1 MTLGLEILFSISGK
15 GNKSNNKQMGLYQTK
30 KLLHKEGNYKQNEKG
45 PTSWEK
51 MFANDAFNR
60 G

>member
-1 MTLGLEILFSISGK
+1 
-15 GNKSNNKQMGLYQTK
+15 MGLYQTK